1 MNYILIVILEFALT
15 IVGVALLIRH
25 NERKA

>member
-1 MNYILIVILEFALT
+1 MNYILIVILEFALA